1 MGRGRRRGFPGGAYV
16 AGVSRRP
23 PPLRLLIWRARI
35 PLTVL
40 IALVGAVVVVDA
52 VRPAPEPTV
61 PVLVAARALDAG
73 TELTA
78 GDVRAARWPERL
90 APESPPGRE
99 RPEDLAGRT
108 LAVAVP
114 AGMPLADGV
123 LAAEEW
129 WQDAPP
135 GAVAAA
141 VRLSDP
147 ELAGL
152 LRVGDRV
159 DVYAAAVDG
168 GEAERVARRALVLAG
183 PATSESSAGGLL
195 GGAAPSASGLV
206 LLAVSSSEAAV
217 LAGHAGSGVLSAV
230 LVQ

>member
-1 MGRGRRRGFPGGAYV
+1 M
-16 AGVSRRP
+16 SRRP
-23 PPLRLLIWRARI
+23 PPLRLLVWRARI

-40 IALVGAVVVVDA
+40 MGLVGAVVVVDA
-52 VRPAPEPTV
+52 VRPAPEPHVT
-61 PVLVAARALDAG
+61 VLVAARALDAG
-73 TELTA
+73 TELAA

-90 APESPPGRE
+90 APDEASAQPS
-99 RPEDLAGRT
+99 RPDDLAGRT

-123 LAAEEW
+123 LTGEEW
-129 WQDAPP
+129 WEDAPP
-135 GAVAAA
+135 GSVAAP
-141 VRLSDP
+141 VRLSDA

-159 DVYAAAVDG
+159 DVYVAAVEG
-168 GEAERVARRALVLAG
+168 GKAERVAHAALVLAG
-183 PATSESSAGGLL
+183 PATAEPAAGGLF
-195 GGAAPSASGLV
+195 GGGTSTASGLV